1 MKNYIDYNNSLNVLN
16 EGFFSWVWKLTKLM
30 FKKVLAAQNFSD
42 LNDNISKLEKIIKYG
57 AKNDGNPAIVESL
70 KINEGRTRS
79 RARKVFEEGEDNAQI
94 IDTSEPTSMEP
105 AKIIPKDQINMN
117 IPSYRQTCIT
127 MLNGLED
134 ELKVARKNISSKVLD
149 NWNNA
154 LSAGK
159 YLHSNDAQYVQL
171 LVTDFIRK
179 YSAGQ
184 IAPPT
189 LNGKDL
195 LTNNELQQWNAL
207 LKKSEKGDSNTAFK
221 SVENALKKVLDN
233 YNENFKETLNDIINN
248 AKGEENS
255 NTKMILENKLK
266 IQTKWDGIY
275 QRCENFISTAIADY
289 FVNDDIYKSALDF
302 IKELLVILTKNS
314 EIVNRSSKSEIGR
327 LINLDDEDKAELI
340 ENVAEKY
347 NLLRSNIEKFNNG
360 KQNDNDKINPE
371 NYKEIDTD
379 ALRKYFNDIID
390 KVSKIYKNNKNVK
403 SNEILEYFN
412 ANIEETT
419 KLYPIMFYLI
429 IKTLDKSNMIK
440 YYLTDR
446 NNNKID
452 ITDFLK

>member
-1 MKNYIDYNNSLNVLN
+1 MKQYINYQNSLNVLN
-16 EGFFSWVWKLTKLM
+16 EGFFSWVWKLSKAI
-30 FKKVLAAQNFSD
+30 FKKILSAKNFDD

-57 AKNDGNPAIVESL
+57 AKLDGNPAISESL
-70 KINEGRTRS
+70 KINEGRSRS
-79 RARKVFEEGEDNAQI
+79 RNRINEDGENTQEN
-94 IDTSEPTSMEP
+94 EPLKLEP
-105 AKIIPKDQINMN
+105 SKLIPKDQINMN
-117 IPSYRQTCIT
+117 IPSYRQTCIL
-127 MLNGLED
+127 MLEGLED
-134 ELKVARKNISSKVLD
+134 ELKNAKSKVTSNVIE

-159 YLHSNDAQYVQL
+159 YLYSSDAQYIQL

-179 YSAGQ
+179 YSGGQ
-184 IAPPT
+184 IVPPT

-195 LTNNELQQWNAL
+195 LSTGELEVWNKL
-207 LKKSEKGDSNTAFK
+207 LKKTESGNNNETHFK
-221 SVENALKKVLDN
+221 SVYDALKKVLDN
-233 YNENFKETLNDIINN
+233 YNTNFKETLEELIKNSNSEEINN
-248 AKGEENS
+248 F
-255 NTKMILENKLK
+255 KMIQENKLK
-266 IQTKWDGIY
+266 IQSKWDAIH
-275 QRCENFISTAIADY
+275 QRCENYISSAIATY
-289 FVNDDIYKSALDF
+289 FVNDEVYKSSLDF

-371 NYKEIDTD
+371 NYKEIDID
-379 ALRKYFNDIID
+379 ILRKYFNDIID
-390 KVSKIYKNNKNVK
+390 KVSKFYKNNKNVK